1 MNCVDGGGLPG
12 HQQLLFGSAF
22 WRLGMCPDKEKQMS
36 FDLKKL
42 VEELE
47 SVLAQRGSSLD
58 APAREAVQARID
70 NLKRAVEEASAADDA
85 RLRVEALNALATL
98 LSVVTNVMTLLR

>member
-1 MNCVDGGGLPG
+1 
-12 HQQLLFGSAF
+12 
-22 WRLGMCPDKEKQMS
+22 MCPDKEKKMS

-70 NLKRAVEEASAADDA
+70 NLKRAVEEASAAEVVK
-85 RLRVEALNALATL
+85 LRVEALNALATL